1 MEEEEAAPPKPVPK
15 AKPFVKKAAK
25 IIPEPVVEE
34 KQQQPEESDQTKVE
48 MIRDLAVSVRSKL
61 HDLSHAV
68 KGCNHRH
75 QAQDSG
81 DSSDDE
87 RLDRRHHGRR
97 DVYSSDDESDRE
109 VGFEDS

>member
-1 MEEEEAAPPKPVPK
+1 MEEEEEAAPPKPVPK

-34 KQQQPEESDQTKVE
+34 KQQQPEESDQTKVD

-75 QAQDSG
+75 QAQD
-81 DSSDDE
+81 
-87 RLDRRHHGRR
+87 
-97 DVYSSDDESDRE
+97 
-109 VGFEDS
+109 